1 VLSVAGSS
9 VCGMASGS
17 PGAVGEAG
25 AGVATQERV
34 ADAERRL
41 LVALAAWSTWSLGV
55 GATLWRLGRGNGG
68 RALGAGGR
76 TTVAWGLAD
85 AAVVGWGAWR
95 AVRRPGA
102 PPAVRARRLA
112 LLTGANA
119 LLDVGYVA
127 AGAGLST
134 RPRRRGEGVA
144 TACQG
149 LFLLYLDTRYSL
161 EFAAAA
167 RNASASGPPRPL
179 DSARARDR
187 RRPAL
192 GGGAGPG
199 GNDSVVVRTVS

>member
-1 VLSVAGSS
+1 MADGSS
-9 VCGMASGS
+9 GG
-17 PGAVGEAG
+17 VGEAG
-25 AGVATQERV
+25 AGVATHEQV
-34 ADAERRL
+34 ADAEQRL
-41 LVALAAWSTWSLGV
+41 LVALAAWSAWSLGV
-55 GATLWRLGRGNGG
+55 GATLWRLGGRNGG

-95 AVRRPGA
+95 AIRRRPGP

-119 LLDVGYVA
+119 LLDVGYLATGA
-127 AGAGLST
+127 ALST
-134 RPRRRGEGVA
+134 RPRRRGDGVA

-167 RNASASGPPRPL
+167 RTASASGPPRPL

-187 RRPAL
+187 RRPAR

-199 GNDSVVVRTVS
+199 ENDSVVVRTVS